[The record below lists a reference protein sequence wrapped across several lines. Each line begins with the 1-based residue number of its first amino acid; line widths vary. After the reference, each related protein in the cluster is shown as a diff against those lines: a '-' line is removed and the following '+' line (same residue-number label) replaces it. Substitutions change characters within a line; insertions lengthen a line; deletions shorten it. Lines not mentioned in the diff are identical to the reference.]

1 MVNGKQLT
9 IAWHVDDCIA
19 AHKEKT
25 VLDEFGKVMIKE
37 FGEMT
42 ITTGNE
48 HDFLGMKIKINMDK
62 METIDMRVQINK
74 AIE

>member
-1 MVNGKQLT
+1 
-9 IAWHVDDCIA
+9 
-19 AHKEKT
+19 
-25 VLDEFGKVMIKE
+25 MIKE

>member
-1 MVNGKQLT
+1 
-9 IAWHVDDCIA
+9 
-19 AHKEKT
+19 
-25 VLDEFGKVMIKE
+25 
-37 FGEMT
+37 MT